1 MAFIATQ
8 GPMVH
13 TFADFWRMA
22 WFSEAPIIVMVTKLK
37 ERNKNKCDKYW
48 PPQQGIYGD
57 IEVNVL
63 EVNRNDDYI
72 LRILNLKVGA
82 GCQLKFDLY

>member
-13 TFADFWRMA
+13 TFTDFWRMA

-37 ERNKNKCDKYW
+37 ERNKVRA
-48 PPQQGIYGD
+48 I
-57 IEVNVL
+57 
-63 EVNRNDDYI
+63 
-72 LRILNLKVGA
+72 NLFVSSFII
-82 GCQLKFDLY
+82 C